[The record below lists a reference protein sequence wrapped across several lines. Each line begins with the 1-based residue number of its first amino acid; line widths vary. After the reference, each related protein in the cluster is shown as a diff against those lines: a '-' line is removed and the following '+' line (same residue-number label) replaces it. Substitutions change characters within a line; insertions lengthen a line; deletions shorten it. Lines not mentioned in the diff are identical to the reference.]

1 MAMIVC
7 PGCGEENPAKFRLC
21 GYCGTPLSVAAP
33 VALPAHEVR
42 KTVTLVFSDLKG
54 STALGERLDPEAV
67 REVMD
72 RYFRAMAAE
81 ITRHGGKIEKY
92 IGDAIM
98 AVFGLPRAHEDD
110 ALRAVRA
117 AAGMRSALMRVNEDL
132 LRRHGVAL
140 ANRTGVNTGEVVA
153 DDDPNAAQK
162 LATGDAVNLAARLEQ
177 AAPENEVYLGETT
190 YRLVR
195 DAVTVEPVE
204 PLELKGKAERVAAY
218 RLVSAHGLEGST
230 RRRDTPVVGRDAEL
244 AALAEAHAQAC
255 ATRSIRLVTV
265 IGDAGVGKSRLVH
278 EAVTRAGTSAR
289 VLRGRCLPYGD
300 GITFWPLR
308 EMVFGAAGILA
319 DDAPEEARAKMLE
332 TIGAADV
339 VDRLAAAAGLSAEPY
354 PLHELYWAARK
365 FLEAMAGGGAVL
377 AIVDDIHWAESA
389 FLDLL
394 DHLLEA
400 EASAP
405 ALLLA
410 TARHELLEDKPDWG
424 ERERSTR
431 LVLKPL
437 SDAASAAVVA
447 NLLGSADLPG
457 DVVQRIV
464 AAAEGN
470 PLFVEQM
477 LSMLIDNRALRQ
489 EDGRWVR
496 GDRYADIAVPPT
508 IQALLEARLDRLG
521 REERFTVEPAAVI
534 GMQFAVPAVTALA
547 PEATRPRVGERLETL
562 AHKRFIE
569 SAPSSEGDVLYRFH
583 HHLVRET
590 VYGGLLKRA
599 RAALHI
605 DFVRWADR
613 VNAERGR
620 ALEFEE
626 ILGYHLEQAHRYLG
640 ELGPLDEQGIATGID
655 GARRLTGAARRAF
668 ARGDMNAASNLY
680 RRSTALLPVAHEQR
694 LALLPELGETLMEL
708 GDFADARAVLDEAA
722 ETAERA
728 GNQRVRASARIVR
741 MLVRLYS
748 AEPGD
753 WSSAALQV
761 AEETIPLL
769 EREGAHDELANAWR
783 LSGQVHGIA
792 ARYRQIVFAIEKS
805 IAHARLAGDA
815 RMVARAGLALSTTAL
830 YGPTPVSQAIEQC
843 EGILADGLTN
853 RQVEAIVMCSL
864 AQLHAMRA
872 EFDRA
877 RELYRRGRALLRDLG
892 QGVNAASTGMDVGRV
907 EWLAGDLATA
917 EREVQADLDFLA
929 QRGETYFLSTMA
941 AQLSCIVREQGDDAR
956 ALELSLTAEQ
966 AAAEDDTVSQIMW
979 RVARAPRL
987 ARRGEPAAAEALA
1000 RRAIEL
1006 ARSTDAPIFLAD
1018 ALVELAA
1025 VLGRDG
1031 LTDEAR
1037 GAIDEAIALYGE
1049 KGDIVSTARA
1059 RRLFTSG

>member
-1 MAMIVC
+1 MAMILC

-21 GYCGTPLSVAAP
+21 GYCGTALSAAAAP
-33 VALPAHEVR
+33 ALPAHEVR

-67 REVMD
+67 REVID
-72 RYFRAMAAE
+72 RYFKAMAAE

-117 AAGMRSALMRVNEDL
+117 AAGMREALLRVNADLMRH
-132 LRRHGVAL
+132 HGVAL

-177 AAPENEVYLGETT
+177 AAPENEIYLGETT

-195 DAVTVEPVE
+195 DAVIVEAVE
-204 PLELKGKAERVAAY
+204 PLELKGKSERIAAY
-218 RLVSAHGLEGST
+218 RLVSAHGLMGSV
-230 RRRDTPVVGRDAEL
+230 RRVDTPVVGRDAEL
-244 AALAEAHAQAC
+244 AALAEAGSQARE
-255 ATRSIRLVTV
+255 TRSSRLVTV
-265 IGDAGVGKSRLVH
+265 IGDAGLGKSRLVH
-278 EAVTRAGTSAR
+278 EAVARAGEGTR

-308 EMVFGAAGILA
+308 EMVFDAAGITN
-319 DDAPEEARAKMLE
+319 DDAPEQAREKML
-332 TIGAADV
+332 TVIGEADV

-354 PLHELYWAARK
+354 PLPELYWAAGK
-365 FLEAMAGGGAVL
+365 FLETMAGDDVVL
-377 AIVDDIHWAESA
+377 AIVDDIHWAEPA

-394 DHLLEA
+394 EHLLDSD
-400 EASAP
+400 ASAP

-410 TARHELLEDKPDWG
+410 TARHDLLEDKPDWG
-424 ERERSTR
+424 ERQRSTR

-447 NLLGSADLPG
+447 NLLGSAHLPD

-477 LSMLIDNRALRQ
+477 LSMLIDNRAIRK
-489 EDGRWVR
+489 EDGHWVR
-496 GDRYADIAVPPT
+496 GERYAEIAVPPT

-547 PEATRPRVGERLETL
+547 PEATRPQVGERLQAL
-562 AHKRFIE
+562 ARKRFIE
-569 SAPSSEGDVLYRFH
+569 SAATAEGEVLFRFH

-599 RAALHI
+599 RARLHV
-605 DFVRWADR
+605 DFVRWADQ

-640 ELGPLDEQGIATGID
+640 ELGPLDEQGVAIGID
-655 GARRLTGAARRAF
+655 AAHRLTGAARRAF
-668 ARGDMNAASNLY
+668 ARGDMHAAVNLY
-680 RRSTALLPVAHEQR
+680 RRSTALLPADHAQR

-722 ETAERA
+722 TTAEQV
-728 GNQRVRASARIVR
+728 GNLRVRASARIVR

-753 WSSAALQV
+753 WSSMALQV
-761 AEETIPLL
+761 AEETIPIL

-792 ARYRQIVFAIEKS
+792 LRYRQIVVAIEKS

-830 YGPTPVSQAIEQC
+830 YGPTPVAQAIEQC
-843 EGILADGLTN
+843 EGILSGGLTN
-853 RQVEAIVMCSL
+853 RQVEAIVMCTL
-864 AQLHAMRA
+864 AQLHAMRG
-872 EFDRA
+872 EFERA
-877 RELYRRGRALLRDLG
+877 RELYRRGRAMLRDLG

-907 EWLAGDLATA
+907 EWLAGDLVTA

-929 QRGETYFLSTMA
+929 LRGETYFLSSMA
-941 AQLSCIVREQGDDAR
+941 AQLSCIVRGLGDDAR
-956 ALELSLTAEQ
+956 ALELSMTAEQ
-966 AAAEDDTVSQIMW
+966 AAAEDDTVSHIMW
-979 RVARAPRL
+979 RVARAPL
-987 ARRGEPAAAEALA
+987 IARSGDLLEAESLA

-1018 ALVELAA
+1018 ALVELGS
-1025 VLGRDG
+1025 VLGLSDRAE
-1031 LTDEAR
+1031 EAR
-1037 GAIDEAIALYGE
+1037 AAIDEAIALYVE
-1049 KGDIVSTARA
+1049 KGDTVSTARA
-1059 RRLFTSG
+1059 RRRLTSG

>member
-1 MAMIVC
+1 MAMILC

-21 GYCGTPLSVAAP
+21 GYCGTALSAAAAP
-33 VALPAHEVR
+33 ALPAHEVR

-67 REVMD
+67 REVID
-72 RYFRAMAAE
+72 RYFNAMAAE

-117 AAGMRSALMRVNEDL
+117 AAGMREALQRVNADL

-177 AAPENEVYLGETT
+177 AAPENDIYLGETT

-195 DAVTVEPVE
+195 DAVTVEAVE
-204 PLELKGKAERVAAY
+204 PLELKGKAERIPAY
-218 RLVSAHGLEGST
+218 RLVSAHGLMGSV
-230 RRRDTPVVGRDAEL
+230 RRVDTPVVGRDAEL
-244 AALAEAHAQAC
+244 AALAEACSQARM
-255 ATRSIRLVTV
+255 TRSSRLVTV
-265 IGDAGVGKSRLVH
+265 IGDAGLGKSRLVH
-278 EAVTRAGTSAR
+278 EAVSRAGEGAR

-308 EMVFGAAGILA
+308 EMVFGAAGITN
-319 DDAPEEARAKMLE
+319 DDAPEDARAKMQAV
-332 TIGAADV
+332 IGEADV
-339 VDRLAAAAGLSAEPY
+339 VDRLAAAAGLSAKPY
-354 PLHELYWAARK
+354 PLPELYWATGK
-365 FLEAMAGGGAVL
+365 FLETMAGDDIVL
-377 AIVDDIHWAESA
+377 AIVDDIHWAEPA

-394 DHLLEA
+394 EHLLDSD
-400 EASAP
+400 ASAP

-410 TARHELLEDKPDWG
+410 TARHDLLEDKPDWG
-424 ERERSTR
+424 ERDRSTR

-437 SDAASAAVVA
+437 SDAASAAVVV
-447 NLLGSADLPG
+447 NLLGSANLPE

-477 LSMLIDNRALRQ
+477 LSMLIDNRAIRQ
-489 EDGRWVR
+489 EDGHWVR
-496 GDRYADIAVPPT
+496 GERYAEIAVPPT

-547 PEATRPRVGERLETL
+547 PEATRPQIGERLQTL
-562 AHKRFIE
+562 ARKRFIE
-569 SAPSSEGDVLYRFH
+569 SAATAEGEVLFRFH

-599 RAALHI
+599 RARLHI
-605 DFVRWADR
+605 DFVRWADQ

-626 ILGYHLEQAHRYLG
+626 ILGYHLEQAHRYFG
-640 ELGPLDEQGIATGID
+640 ELGPLDEQAIATGID
-655 GARRLTGAARRAF
+655 AARRLTGAARRAF
-668 ARGDMNAASNLY
+668 ARGDMHAAVNLY
-680 RRSTALLPVAHEQR
+680 RRSTALLPADHAQR

-708 GDFADARAVLDEAA
+708 GDFAEARAVLDEAA
-722 ETAERA
+722 ATAEQV

-753 WSSAALQV
+753 WSSMALQV

-792 ARYRQIVFAIEKS
+792 LRYRQIVVAIEKS

-830 YGPTPVSQAIEQC
+830 YGPTPVAQAIEQC
-843 EGILADGLTN
+843 EGILSGGLTN
-853 RQVEAIVMCSL
+853 RQVEAIVMCTL
-864 AQLHAMRA
+864 AQLHAMRG

-877 RELYRRGRALLRDLG
+877 RALYRRGRAMLHDLG

-907 EWLAGDLATA
+907 EWLAGDLVTA

-929 QRGETYFLSTMA
+929 QRGETYFLSSMA
-941 AQLSCIVREQGDDAR
+941 AQLSCIVRGLGDDAR

-966 AAAEDDTVSQIMW
+966 AAAEDDTVSHIMW
-979 RVARAPRL
+979 RVARAPLIARSGDL
-987 ARRGEPAAAEALA
+987 AEAEALA
-1000 RRAIEL
+1000 SRAIEL

-1018 ALVELAA
+1018 ALVELGS
-1025 VLGRDG
+1025 VLRLADRAE
-1031 LTDEAR
+1031 EAR
-1037 GAIDEAIALYGE
+1037 AAIDEAIALYAE
-1049 KGDIVSTARA
+1049 KGDTVSTARA
-1059 RRLFTSG
+1059 RGVITSG